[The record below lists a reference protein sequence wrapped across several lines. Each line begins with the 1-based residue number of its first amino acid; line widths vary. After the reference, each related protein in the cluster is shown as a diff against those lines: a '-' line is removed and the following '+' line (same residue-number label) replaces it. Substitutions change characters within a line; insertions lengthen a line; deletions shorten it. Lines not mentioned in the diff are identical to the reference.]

1 MSLNSST
8 VSEYGDKSCL
18 FICPADPIHAVNT
31 YERYKSH
38 VNRCKALKN
47 KKVYFCR
54 FYWAHQYLNQQHKND
69 HEIIC
74 EYNVTPGKELDL
86 SINDFF
92 IIRSN
97 IYGNILFLS
106 KIIYII

>member
-1 MSLNSST
+1 MSLNLST
-8 VSEYGDKSCL
+8 HSADSNEKGGNL
-18 FICPADPIHAVNT
+18 FVCPADPIHSVTT

-54 FYWAHQYLNQQHKND
+54 FFWAHQYLNQTHKND

-74 EYNVTPGKELDL
+74 EYNPNLGKVLKPT
-86 SINDFF
+86 INDFF
-92 IIRSN
+92 IIKSLLYLHIFAFN
-97 IYGNILFLS
+97 LNL
-106 KIIYII
+106 